1 MTDHLEL
8 RELFESLQTE
18 LASSLRTSRSV
29 MSHPTDKGRSTEI
42 SWLDMLRTHLPDR
55 YSVDSGRVVDSN
67 GNLSDAIDIIV
78 FDGQYSP
85 LLFRR
90 DNTCYVPAES
100 VYAVFEVKQEID
112 KEHIK
117 YAGDKAASVRRLER
131 TTAPIPHAGGEY
143 DPKEPQHILGGILAL
158 ASGWSSDFAD
168 RLSGVLEDLEQ
179 EQQLD
184 LGIALSSGAFETGTD
199 QDGALEVTTSEG
211 DVTLISFF
219 LGLIQALQRLGT
231 VPAIDIAE
239 YAQALQ
245 KDSE

>member
-1 MTDHLEL
+1 
-8 RELFESLQTE
+8 
-18 LASSLRTSRSV
+18 
-29 MSHPTDKGRSTEI
+29 MSHSTSKGRASEI
-42 SWLDMLRTHLPDR
+42 SWLKMLRTHLPDR

-67 GNLSDAIDIIV
+67 GDLSDAIDVIV

-85 LLFRR
+85 LLFER

-100 VYAVFEVKQEID
+100 VYAVFEVKQELD
-112 KEHIK
+112 KEHIE
-117 YAGDKAASVRRLER
+117 YAGDKAGSVRCLKR

-143 DPKEPQHILGGILAL
+143 DPKEPQHIIGGILAL
-158 ASGWSSDFAD
+158 ESGWSSGFTD
-168 RLSGVLEDLEQ
+168 RISGALRDLEV

-199 QDGALEVTTSEG
+199 QDGALQVTTSEG
-211 DVTLISFF
+211 EVILVSFF

-239 YAQALQ
+239 YAEALQ
-245 KDSE
+245 EGG